1 MASLYCIYWSSSNNN
16 GQFLVCKV
24 SQNFGPKHR
33 GSQVKSS
40 KYMKSD
46 NEYEKKKKVKQ
57 ACSKKYCSLNSTKTQ
72 GLCGTLD
79 LRLTIFFKSENTV
92 YDT

>member
-1 MASLYCIYWSSSNNN
+1 
-16 GQFLVCKV
+16 
-24 SQNFGPKHR
+24 
-33 GSQVKSS
+33 
-40 KYMKSD
+40 MKSD